1 MVNRPEQ
8 SVQMKIVNWLEG
20 KGFLFCAP
28 GLGVDVAN
36 KNTRFVLYRMGRRAG
51 VPDLLVW
58 IPGGTVG
65 IEVKKPAKYM
75 MSFKTGKVIQE
86 EAPGRQSQDQKV
98 FEKRMN
104 EISGHHYIVAYDLA
118 DVQQFFWLNHIKA
131 A

>member
-1 MVNRPEQ
+1 
-8 SVQMKIVNWLEG
+8 MKIVNWLEG

-28 GLGVDVAN
+28 GIGVDVEN

-51 VPDLLVW
+51 VPDLIVW
-58 IPGGTVG
+58 VPGGTVG

-86 EAPGRQSQDQKV
+86 EAPGRQSDDQKE

-104 EISGHHYIVAYDLA
+104 AINGHHYLVAYDLA
-118 DVQQFFWLNHIKA
+118 DVQEYFWLNHIKA

>member
-1 MVNRPEQ
+1 MMKRPEQ
-8 SVQMKIVNWLEG
+8 SVQMKIVNWLES

-28 GLGVDVAN
+28 GLGVDVEN

-51 VPDLLVW
+51 VPDLIVW
-58 IPGGTVG
+58 VPGGTVG

-86 EAPGRQSQDQKV
+86 EAPGRQSDDQKE

-104 EISGHHYIVAYDLA
+104 AINGHHYIIAYDVA